1 MKNLKAGLSVFAAAI
16 LLTGCGGGG
25 GNSSSSEQAVQLPA
39 AVTADYAYIADDGNF
54 LSVKTIRYVN
64 GGTGQ
69 VQYGTTLGP
78 DSFLLSPSTLYNN
91 TWVNME
97 TRAQSPEILTFSEVP
112 GHLRTEYLK
121 KVDISGK
128 DIFATVYPGIR
139 EFYNYLAQKNTLNTA
154 APIVQAS
161 LKPVHSFPAGS
172 TCYVTDR
179 TESKQGYIRFERAD
193 LDTDASYQEIS
204 EILEDWVKDTAAA
217 EQWTYKI
224 SSGNWGGHEWKYVQF
239 FDQYNILRDD
249 FTVVND
255 QGNAYYGE
263 MYDFENFSAGA
274 QITKVKALIADTPAQ
289 SEDYYWYS
297 SVLKNYE
304 QGCTYYNNTAAQ
316 ALSLLK

>member
-25 GNSSSSEQAVQLPA
+25 GDSSSSEQAVQPPA

-139 EFYNYLAQKNTLNTA
+139 EFFNYLKAQQNALDLSN
-154 APIVQAS
+154 PIVNAS
-161 LKPVHSFPAGS
+161 LKPVQSFPAGS

-179 TESKQGYIRFERAD
+179 TESKQGYIHFERAG
-193 LDTDASYQEIS
+193 DTGYSYQD
-204 EILEDWVKDTAAA
+204 LLGKLDGWAKDDAAA
-217 EQWTYKI
+217 NQWTYRV
-224 SSGNWGGHEWKYVQF
+224 SSGIWAGTEWKHVQF
-239 FDQYNILRDD
+239 FDKHGILQNNW
-249 FTVVND
+249 TYVNY
-255 QGNAYYGE
+255 QGSAYYGD